1 MSRQHITTAITI
13 ASAAL
18 CGASFLQ
25 VASVSDAHA
34 QGMPGG
40 GQPGGVMPTP
50 AGGSSESVAEQA
62 PKKLGALPT
71 TPVLPPAKGAR
82 KKLQVFSLDG
92 YFRFRHDWF
101 KQFDLGFTDVES
113 LGGAPFPNPLACRG
127 TSSPGDCKNS
137 YTGANA
143 RLRLE
148 PIFHIDERSSVH
160 MQVDVL
166 DNLVLGSTPL
176 GYAADGGG
184 SDLPVGGVDGTQQE
198 PQAGLNNLGDSIV
211 VKRAWAEINAPIG
224 LLKFGRMPWHWGMGM
239 VANGGG
245 ADPINGGYNLDAN
258 FGDTVDRLS
267 FSTKIPG
274 MKLNAG
280 IATDW
285 AQTGA
290 HSALTGEQSG
300 SSQRQAWDLD
310 DADDLGQW
318 LLMISNMDSPTLI
331 ADKIANGEAVFNYG
345 AFLAYKTQ
353 DNVQQQVTI
362 GETPPADG
370 YTTRDM
376 KTYTPDVWV
385 KYAKGK
391 FDVEAEA
398 TYVVGSL
405 KAPDLGISET
415 VDIRQFGGV
424 ARMNYRLMEDDLTLT
439 QEVGFASGDQWDN
452 EVQGR
457 THVSGAV
464 GLGPGDNT
472 LQQFVFDPA
481 YHVDLI
487 LFRELLG
494 AVSNA
499 AYSKTSFAYELTSK
513 FTVRGS
519 GILSA
524 AHRPVSTPGNSTLY
538 GVELDA
544 DVGYENNGFFAGI
557 SYGVLFPFA
566 ALDHPTSAA
575 FPFGDT
581 TSNGG
586 GAGTA
591 QTIQSR
597 LVLQF

>member
-1 MSRQHITTAITI
+1 MSRHHITTAITI

-18 CGASFLQ
+18 CGAALLQ
-25 VASVSDAHA
+25 VGSISDAQA
-34 QGMPGG
+34 QGMPGAG
-40 GQPGGVMPTP
+40 GQPGGMPTP
-50 AGGSSESVAEQA
+50 AAGGSSEGVAEQA

-71 TPVLPPAKGAR
+71 TPVLPPPKGSR

-92 YFRFRHDWF
+92 YFRFRHDWL

-127 TSSPGDCKNS
+127 TQSPGSCKNS
-137 YTGANA
+137 YSTANT

-160 MQVDVL
+160 LQVDVL
-166 DNLVLGSTPL
+166 DNITLGATPF
-176 GYAADGGG
+176 GYSANGGAG
-184 SDLPVGGVDGTQQE
+184 DLPVSSIDGNQDA
-198 PQAGLNNLGDSIV
+198 PQAGLNNLGDSVV
-211 VKRAWAEINAPIG
+211 VKRAWAEIDAPIG
-224 LLKFGRMPWHWGMGM
+224 LLKFGRMPWHWGMGI

-245 ADPINGGYNLDAN
+245 ADPIHGGYNLDAD

-267 FSTKIPG
+267 FSTTIPG

-280 IATDW
+280 IALDW
-285 AQTGA
+285 GQTGPN
-290 HSALTGEQSG
+290 SALVGEQAG
-300 SSQRQAWDLD
+300 YGRQAWDLD
-310 DADDLGQW
+310 DSDDLGQW

-331 ADKIANGEAVFNYG
+331 ADKIANGESVLNYG
-345 AFLAYKTQ
+345 AFLSYITR
-353 DNVQQQVTI
+353 DNVQQDVI
-362 GETPPADG
+362 FGETPAADSFAS
-370 YTTRDM
+370 RDM
-376 KTYTPDVWV
+376 TTYSPDIWV

-398 TYVVGSL
+398 TYIIGSL
-405 KAPDLGISET
+405 EAPDLGIADRI
-415 VDIRQFGGV
+415 DIRQFGGV
-424 ARMNYRLMEDDLTLT
+424 ARANYRLMDDDLTLT

-464 GLGPGDNT
+464 SLGPGDNT
-472 LQQFVFDPA
+472 LERFVFDPA

-494 AVSNA
+494 GVSNA
-499 AYSKTSFAYELTSK
+499 VYSKSSFQYELTSK
-513 FTVRGS
+513 FKVRGA

-538 GVELDA
+538 GLELDA
-544 DVGYENNGFFAGI
+544 DIGYENDGFFAGI
-557 SYGVLFPFA
+557 SYGILLPFA
-566 ALDHPTSAA
+566 ALDHPESSA
-575 FPFGDT
+575 FPFGDN

-586 GAGTA
+586 EAGTA
-591 QTIQSR
+591 QTIQTR
-597 LVLQF
+597 LMLQF